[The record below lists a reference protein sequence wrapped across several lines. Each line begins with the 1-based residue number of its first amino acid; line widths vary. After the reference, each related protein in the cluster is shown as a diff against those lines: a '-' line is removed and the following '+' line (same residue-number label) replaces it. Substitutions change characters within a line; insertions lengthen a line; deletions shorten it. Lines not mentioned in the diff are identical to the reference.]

1 MRICLGLHFAKTN
14 SHNPSMETFNYIFS
28 KNYCTRNS
36 WPPFC
41 QHCNIW
47 ITLFGANSSVFVGD
61 SWLGTGGQDKMG
73 SVMYVSVS
81 KEDMWSRLKECG
93 TVSQFGGKLV

>member
-1 MRICLGLHFAKTN
+1 MPIR
-14 SHNPSMETFNYIFS
+14 
-28 KNYCTRNS
+28 R
-36 WPPFC
+36 
-41 QHCNIW
+41 
-47 ITLFGANSSVFVGD
+47 VFVGD